1 MFQARNSKFEFPI
14 YIQEMYPTGKY
25 DLKWKF
31 WERKDNGEE
40 VEIACF
46 LFTIKII

>member
-1 MFQARNSKFEFPI
+1 MQYANNKMIISIFL
-14 YIQEMYPTGKY
+14 GLY

-31 WERKDNGEE
+31 WERMDDGQEK
-40 VEIACF
+40 EIGCF